1 MRGGGGGSAVELDDG
16 RKERREC
23 GGDGHRGGVVG
34 GLGEVEVLIFKDRFF
49 FDARTDAFDLTFGV
63 EIASFL
69 KFVSQK

>member
-1 MRGGGGGSAVELDDG
+1 MCAETGTGN
-16 RKERREC
+16 
-23 GGDGHRGGVVG
+23 VVG
-34 GLGEVEVLIFKDRFF
+34 ELGAVEVLIFKDRFF